1 MQTIENSLLHV
12 SIDENGA
19 QMTNLISQS
28 GSDYLKDGK
37 TQEKMTVAFPSMDEE
52 KNWAKLLP
60 WTVVDKGDSRISLT
74 LIDNDES
81 YKAFPYHFEVV
92 LTYALEGNRINVDF
106 YLKNNSH
113 KEMPFSLAFVLP
125 IIEGWTSKEAVNEID
140 LNKDKK
146 QEVKF
151 ASTNFNLA
159 VKNKQITAVMNDLKL
174 AGGSDQDFKLTLTLS

>member
-1 MQTIENSLLHV
+1 
-12 SIDENGA
+12 
-19 QMTNLISQS
+19 
-28 GSDYLKDGK
+28 
-37 TQEKMTVAFPSMDEE
+37 
-52 KNWAKLLP
+52 
-60 WTVVDKGDSRISLT
+60 
-74 LIDNDES
+74 
-81 YKAFPYHFEVV
+81 
-92 LTYALEGNRINVDF
+92 
-106 YLKNNSH
+106 
-113 KEMPFSLAFVLP
+113 MPFSLAFVLP